1 MSNDSKWAT
10 AQADAEKETSGNL
23 NRVTFAAPPP
33 GKISTT
39 VLRFTEDDFESAYVV
54 FVDDP
59 MGNRRRISI
68 AVDDWKNMNED
79 HPLVALY
86 KKTNDSNLKPSRKWF
101 LNCCQGEIK
110 RFKVMKN
117 KKPVVK
123 DGKAVITTKTV
134 LEPQVKLLEVGPQI
148 FKQISSYRNDD
159 EYPSID
165 KVTIKIERTGAGK
178 NDTSYVV
185 KANGDEKKLPAYPDG
200 MTEPNNL
207 VEIASATSYEEVRKI
222 LGMAAVEAAP
232 EAKEAPAKEAPAPEA
247 KQTPEAEAEPEPDA
261 AEAGAEEVEE
271 VEGEVTDELEEL
283 GEI

>member
-39 VLRFTEDDFESAYVV
+39 VLRLLEDDFESAYVV

-68 AVDDWKNMNED
+68 SVDDWKNMNED

-86 KKTNDSNLKPSRKWF
+86 KKTNDSNYKPSRKWF
-101 LNCCQGEIK
+101 LNCVQGEIK
-110 RFKVMKN
+110 RFKLMKD
-117 KKPVVK
+117 KKPVLK
-123 DGKAVITTKTV
+123 DGKAVITSKIV

-148 FKQISSYRNDD
+148 FKQISSYRNDED
-159 EYPSID
+159 YPTID
-165 KVTIKIERTGAGK
+165 KVGLKVERTGASK

-185 KANGDEKKLPAYPDG
+185 KGNGDPKKLPAYPEG
-200 MTEPNNL
+200 MTDPNNL

-222 LGMAAVEAAP
+222 LGMAAVEGEATPA
-232 EAKEAPAKEAPAPEA
+232 AKETPAPAAKEEPIAEA
-247 KQTPEAEAEPEPDA
+247 SAEPEAE
-261 AEAGAEEVEE
+261 EAGAEEIVEE
-271 VEGEVTDELEEL
+271 QEVTDELEEL